1 MAPLDA
7 FNKAVADFLKKH
19 LPTFLDAELDKIA
32 GLDKKVREAV
42 HRSVS
47 KSLDDFFK
55 T

>member
-1 MAPLDA
+1 MAPLDD
-7 FNKAVADFLKKH
+7 FNKAVADYLRKH
-19 LPTFLDAELDKIA
+19 LPHVLDLELDKIA

-42 HRSVS
+42 HSSVG